1 MKEFLKNIQ
10 HYKHIHIVIIGLALF
25 ISLILH
31 FPIFNYDF
39 IGYHVWR
46 QTQTQTVIENFCHQD
61 FTILNP
67 RLNNL
72 VYPDGIIRMEFPL
85 YQWII
90 ACFCKLF
97 GHHIVVTRIVTFIIG
112 AFSLLGFY
120 LLANSILKNKILAAI
135 GAWAI
140 GFSPIFYYYTIN
152 PLPDNLALCFGIY
165 ALYFFSAY
173 HSELKIKQLIFF
185 SFFISLATLCKLP
198 FILFAIP
205 FAVYWIKSKAKVKEL
220 TIIMI
225 FLLPSIIW
233 YASVIGSWE
242 GNGIVK
248 GIFANTITLIKYLDY
263 LQGNLISIIP
273 ELYINYAALFLFIAG
288 VFYLF
293 KNKIINKSGIAN
305 CFFFGLVGVAAYF
318 LYELNMI
325 TTIHDY
331 YLFPFLPFLFL
342 ISLYGFKILTEQKK
356 KYLRLLAFAC
366 ILLMPI
372 TAYLRS
378 QTRWNLIDPGFDPAL
393 LNYKKQ
399 IQALI
404 PENAICLT
412 GNDDSQMVNLYYLNR
427 KGYTFYED
435 QLNKDILN
443 KYKEKGVTY
452 LISDAKLN
460 EETIN
465 ILPAPLAV
473 YNDLKIYKLK

>member
-1 MKEFLKNIQ
+1 MKEFLKNIPN
-10 HYKHIHIVIIGLALF
+10 YKYIHIIIIGLALF

-46 QTQTQTVIENFCHQD
+46 QTQTQTVIENFCTQD
-61 FTILNP
+61 FNILNP

-72 VYPDGIIRMEFPL
+72 VYPGGIIRMEFPL

-97 GHHIVVTRIVTFIIG
+97 GHHILVTRIVTFIIG
-112 AFSLLGFY
+112 AFSVVGFY
-120 LLANSILKNKILAAI
+120 LLVNSIFKNKFLAAL
-135 GAWAI
+135 GAWII

-165 ALYFFSAY
+165 ALYFFSTY
-173 HSELKIKQLIFF
+173 YSELQTKQLIFF
-185 SFFISLATLCKLP
+185 SVFISLATLCKLP

-220 TIIMI
+220 AILII
-225 FLLPSIIW
+225 FLLTPIIW
-233 YASVIGSWE
+233 YISVIGSWE

-248 GIFANTITLIKYLDY
+248 GVFANTITVIKYLDY
-263 LQGNLISIIP
+263 LQGNLISTIP
-273 ELYINYAALFLFIAG
+273 ELYINYAALFLFITG
-288 VFYLF
+288 VFILF
-293 KNKIINKSGIAN
+293 KNKTIKRSRIAN
-305 CFFFGLVGVAAYF
+305 CFLFGLASVAAYF

-342 ISLYGFKILTEQKK
+342 ISLYGFKILTEQKRQ
-356 KYLRLLAFAC
+356 YLKILAFVS
-366 ILLMPI
+366 ILLMPL
-372 TAYLRS
+372 TAYVRC
-378 QTRWNLIDPGFDPAL
+378 QTRWNLIDPGFNPAL

-404 PENAICLT
+404 PEGAICLT
-412 GNDDSQMVNLYYLNR
+412 GNDDSQMVYLYYLNR
-427 KGYTFYED
+427 QGYTFYED
-435 QLNKDILN
+435 QINKEILN
-443 KYKEKGVTY
+443 QYKEKGVTY

-460 EETIN
+460 EETTN
-465 ILPAPLAV
+465 FLPAPLAV